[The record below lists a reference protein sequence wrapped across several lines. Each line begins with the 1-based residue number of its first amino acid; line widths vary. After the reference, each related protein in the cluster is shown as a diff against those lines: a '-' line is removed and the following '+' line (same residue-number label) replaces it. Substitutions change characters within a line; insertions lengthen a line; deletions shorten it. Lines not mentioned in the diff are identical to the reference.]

1 MVEGRMDNVK
11 VKLVK
16 PLNACLS
23 EKVCACSYMDLMMRD
38 SGKRPLL
45 SPQRNL
51 KDAENIEQSSQT
63 LTPREHM
70 LRELVD
76 VAMAVEQGQPRA
88 VVSLAKQETGSQRQ
102 SRAQA
107 LQE

>member
-1 MVEGRMDNVK
+1 MVKGRMDNVK

-16 PLNACLS
+16 PLNVCLS
-23 EKVCACSYMDLMMRD
+23 EKACACSYMDLMMRD

-63 LTPREHM
+63 LTPREHT
-70 LRELVD
+70 E
-76 VAMAVEQGQPRA
+76 G
-88 VVSLAKQETGSQRQ
+88 VSGHDNSNGTGP
-102 SRAQA
+102 A
-107 LQE
+107 